1 LFILIIDNIGYQIDF
16 QFIYN
21 LLIGNAKAQN
31 INDLN
36 ENLSHFLMYMSLNIT
51 VNFLAA
57 IFFRSLVIKRGWDQ
71 KVKIL
76 KIYSDWYYKFKKPKN
91 DKGKISVYL
100 DLLIETKSESIL
112 YRGFLADFNV
122 ANNGALEELFLYDV
136 RRRIFSND
144 TKKEEYLIAPN
155 DEENNGSLVDQ
166 RYYYIPGDLFYVK
179 YADVKNMNIWYFEE
193 SITE

>member
-1 LFILIIDNIGYQIDF
+1 
-16 QFIYN
+16 
-21 LLIGNAKAQN
+21 
-31 INDLN
+31 
-36 ENLSHFLMYMSLNIT
+36 MSLNIT